1 MSRLKDLLANEY
13 VRSIILLVIIIASIA
28 AFWFGLKA
36 YLRTDYPLLAVASGS
51 MVPTLNE
58 GDLIIVQG
66 VVDASTI
73 VAEHGTGDVIVFH
86 KPGDPEQLI
95 VHRAVEKWEDGAV
108 WKFTTRGDANSGDD
122 HWIRPVEETDIVGK
136 VVWGIP
142 YLGHIPLFVRTT
154 NGMMIIVILIVIL
167 VLLEFVIPSIKRIQ
181 KSEQAKEESD
191 LSSAESLQDQS
202 RLVGITGEALMQRF
216 CSV

>member
-1 MSRLKDLLANEY
+1 LSRLRDLLANEY
-13 VRSIILLVIIIASIA
+13 VRSVILLVIIIVSIA

-51 MVPTLNE
+51 MVPTLNK

-66 VVDASTI
+66 VIDAGTI
-73 VAEHGTGDVIVFH
+73 VAEAGTGDVIVFH

-95 VHRAVEKWEDGAV
+95 VHRAVEKWEDGDV
-108 WKFTTRGDANSGDD
+108 WKFNTKGDANSGDD
-122 HWIRPVEETDIVGK
+122 HWIRSVEETDIVGK

-142 YLGHIPLFVRTT
+142 YLGHIPLFVHTR

-167 VLLEFVIPSIKRIQ
+167 VLLEFVIPSIK
-181 KSEQAKEESD
+181 KMMEPEQLKEESD
-191 LSSAESLQDQS
+191 LSSVESL
-202 RLVGITGEALMQRF
+202 
-216 CSV
+216 